1 MSNFTQRHTTQEIG
15 KPIVCWVGSDFKGGT
30 KVIVSDPLTL
40 NRFLIENMQS
50 REVRA
55 YRGGHRIACV
65 NCNSSRTRWSR
76 HIDIDVWN
84 EVPERLR

>member
-40 NRFLIENMQS
+40 NRFLIENM
-50 REVRA
+50 
-55 YRGGHRIACV
+55 HRIACV